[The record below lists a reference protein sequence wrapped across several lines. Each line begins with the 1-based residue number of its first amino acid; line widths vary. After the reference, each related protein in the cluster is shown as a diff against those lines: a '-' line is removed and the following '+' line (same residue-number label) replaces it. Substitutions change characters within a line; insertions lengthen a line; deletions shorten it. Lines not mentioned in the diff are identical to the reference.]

1 MSDVLCIYYSRTGNT
16 KSTMLQIAQALDAEV
31 VEIRDGVERSGVRG
45 WLRCGMDAMSRTVPP
60 VSPFETEKALS
71 QYRLVILGTPVWA
84 GRCSGVMRSFLKK
97 YGKKLPTAAY
107 VLLRAARIK
116 MRRST
121 NRWTAIS
128 PAATAL
134 LCPFAA
140 ALWAMPSGRRNFS
153 ARCGTIWTAG
163 SKRTLFSN
171 RRKGEG

>member
-97 YGKKLPTAAY
+97 YGKKLPAAAY
-107 VLLRAARIK
+107 VLLRGSEDKNEEIYEQMDRYIPGGHCAAVSLRSGSVGYAFWQEEFLRQVRDYLD
-116 MRRST
+116 RRQ
-121 NRWTAIS
+121 
-128 PAATAL
+128 
-134 LCPFAA
+134 
-140 ALWAMPSGRRNFS
+140 
-153 ARCGTIWTAG
+153 
-163 SKRTLFSN
+163 
-171 RRKGEG
+171 